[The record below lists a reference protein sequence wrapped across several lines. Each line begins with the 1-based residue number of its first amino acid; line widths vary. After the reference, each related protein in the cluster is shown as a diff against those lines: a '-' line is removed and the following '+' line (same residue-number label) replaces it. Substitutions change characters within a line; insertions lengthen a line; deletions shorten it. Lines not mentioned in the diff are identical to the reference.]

1 VRSALAVGVLATAL
15 LTTSCGE
22 ARERAATSDSG
33 PAPKLEGA
41 HIRGPI
47 PGEQVDGT
55 YRDEK
60 GRAVDDV
67 HRLLVIGNGEHR
79 AVLLLGRRGDRPCVA
94 AVAAE
99 KAEDAPLD
107 CLESFE
113 NPPLVIRL
121 VVGGETPRQTGWLAV
136 LGIARAPTA
145 RVELDRQT
153 APLRAPL
160 TTRSWPGFEWWG
172 FGAMTE
178 RGNLGNQ
185 FGAFDAGGEPVI
197 SLDLGFSYN
206 PPCLRSDE
214 DVCGPKTP
222 DKTWAESRDPVG
234 ALSGTGKE
242 DFGTAFAHPAVRRLL
257 AGHRFFVDG
266 AILWQRCNGSTLGS
280 IVSLRIW
287 PPADFRGEIPILG
300 DTKEG
305 DDVSYR
311 EGLAYVEAER
321 IAAVWVSVD
330 QARNRVVGIDLDAFD
345 ESESDHERPKV
356 RITKREILKEPV
368 PAGGPDDSSQCPKDE
383 PGE

>member
-79 AVLLLGRRGDRPCVA
+79 AVLLLGRRGERPCVA
-94 AVAAE
+94 AVPAE

-266 AILWQRCNGSTLGS
+266 ADLWQRCNGSTLGS

-287 PPADFRGEIPILG
+287 PRVSFTGNVPYREYAKPGEN
-300 DTKEG
+300 
-305 DDVSYR
+305 VSYR
-311 EGLAYVEAER
+311 EGSAYVEAGG
-321 IAAVWVSVD
+321 IASVWIWVD
-330 QARNRVVGIDLDAFD
+330 HARERVVGIEVDAFD
-345 ESESDHERPKV
+345 DTALDEQPPQV
-356 RITKREILKEPV
+356 RVRKFNVIHKPV
-368 PAGGPDDSSQCPKDE
+368 PAGGPDDASQCPD
-383 PGE
+383 PGD